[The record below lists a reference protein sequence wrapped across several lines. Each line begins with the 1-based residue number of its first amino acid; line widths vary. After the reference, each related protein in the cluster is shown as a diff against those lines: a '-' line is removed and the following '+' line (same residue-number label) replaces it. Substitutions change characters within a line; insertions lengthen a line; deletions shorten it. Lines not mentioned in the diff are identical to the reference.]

1 MCVNAFWLAIATS
14 VYIHHFGMP
23 VGMRRDGYETLKRL
37 EKDDNDDN
45 DDKVEV
51 DDSCMIQDWKWV
63 IIVLSML
70 LLQSL
75 ISLTPNFFGK
85 GEEKEGER

>member
-1 MCVNAFWLAIATS
+1 
-14 VYIHHFGMP
+14 MP

-63 IIVLSML
+63 IIVLNVEQYERSTKMVNRVSTNCSTCIVM
-70 LLQSL
+70 QTKRTNKNK
-75 ISLTPNFFGK
+75 LTEYR
-85 GEEKEGER
+85 GESTL